1 MKRSLLFAAVL
12 VLLSSCGT
20 KPADPVEEAI
30 TSEIINNM
38 SEGFTS
44 VKIFKVEKIDSTT
57 FGQELE
63 RRRHLF
69 ETKKEVDGKYMNKYI
84 AAGKPKNAAAKE
96 ESMKKDIIIIQCLDS
111 LAVSLE
117 DILDDV
123 AYYDYKFSAQ
133 AKSESSSMEFRDSYA
148 AITPDFEVIG
158 MTAKEKDLHKGLGK
172 VIPGYLEILKGESEE
187 GEEE

>member
-1 MKRSLLFAAVL
+1 MKRALLFAAAL
-12 VLLSSCGT
+12 ALLASCSV

-30 TSEIINNM
+30 ISEIMDNM
-38 SEGFTS
+38 AEGFTS
-44 VKIFKVEKIDSTT
+44 VKIYKVEKIDSTT

-63 RRRHLF
+63 RRHHLF
-69 ETKKEVDGKYMNKYI
+69 EVKKEVDEKAMNKYV
-84 AAGKPKNAAAKE
+84 AAGKPKNAAIKE
-96 ESMKKDIIIIQCLDS
+96 ESMKKDMMIMQCLDS
-111 LAVSLE
+111 LAITIE

-133 AKSESSSMEFRDSYA
+133 AKSQNSTMEFRDSYA

-187 GEEE
+187 GEE

>member
-1 MKRSLLFAAVL
+1 MKRALLFTAAL
-12 VLLSSCGT
+12 VLLASCSG

-30 TSEIINNM
+30 TSEIITNM
-38 SEGFTS
+38 SEGFTD
-44 VKIFKVEKIDSTT
+44 VKIYKVEKIDSTT

-69 ETKKEVDGKYMNKYI
+69 ETKREVDEKYMNKYI

-96 ESMKKDIIIIQCLDS
+96 ESMKKDQVIIQCLDS
-111 LAVSLE
+111 LAITLS
-117 DILDDV
+117 DILDEV

-133 AKSESSSMEFRDSYA
+133 AKGQNSSMEFRDSYA
-148 AITPDFEVIG
+148 AITPDYEVIG

-172 VIPGYLEILKGESEE
+172 VIPGYLEILKGEPEE
-187 GEEE
+187 GEE